1 MKVFFVILSIVL
13 CAGGSGVAGTGFQQ
27 LSEGMPGFYLSR
39 NIAELQGDANELLL
53 GIGWLLGGIAII
65 LGGLTSAVL
74 AVVFSSQSK
83 AEGNTP
89 T

>member
-1 MKVFFVILSIVL
+1 MAI
-13 CAGGSGVAGTGFQQ
+13 TGYDQ

-53 GIGWLLGGIAII
+53 GIGWLLGGIAVM

-83 AEGNTP
+83 AKENHP